1 MKQGFLLTTC
11 MNAHYIF
18 CIQMLQCRGWLM
30 STTNYTIFLVD
41 KNWLDDSILNN
52 LTSLKTV
59 WCAPHDCKADN
70 CEGLMIS
77 DGGMKIHRTVCAAK
91 FSVVRKYQ
99 YSDKTVLTGCSAM
112 LSSDNP
118 FCKEHME
125 AEMPVILSSR
135 VTTETIHKLWTY
147 RQKSQGYGMRLPRTR
162 FSQ

>member
-1 MKQGFLLTTC
+1 MHT
-11 MNAHYIF
+11 
-18 CIQMLQCRGWLM
+18 
-30 STTNYTIFLVD
+30 D

-59 WCAPHDCKADN
+59 FSNVWCAPNDFKADN
-70 CEGLMIS
+70 CEGMMIS

-99 YSDKTVLTGCSAM
+99 HSDKTVLTGCTAM
-112 LSSDNP
+112 PSSDNP

-135 VTTETIHKLWTY
+135 VTTETRNKLWTY
-147 RQKSQGYGMRLPRTR
+147 RQKS
-162 FSQ
+162 